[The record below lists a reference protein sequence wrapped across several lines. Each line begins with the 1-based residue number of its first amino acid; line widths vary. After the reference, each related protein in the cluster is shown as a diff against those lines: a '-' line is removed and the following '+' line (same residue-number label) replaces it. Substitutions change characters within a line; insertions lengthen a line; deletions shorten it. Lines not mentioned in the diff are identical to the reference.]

1 MLVLLFK
8 DLVIDQSMCLV
19 CTEFGS
25 WLIVCFLKVDSS
37 KVVCILTEMAQKRRD
52 AVVFVP
58 KLAAAAAA
66 TCKHTT
72 MHAAICYL

>member
-1 MLVLLFK
+1 
-8 DLVIDQSMCLV
+8 
-19 CTEFGS
+19 
-25 WLIVCFLKVDSS
+25 
-37 KVVCILTEMAQKRRD
+37 MAQKRRD